1 MQGELSCYKLHLS
14 PGDGYGSSHVGVA
27 MPVSRMLPSLRV
39 EGRYFADGCSAVAG
53 MDEVGRGAW
62 AGPVSIG
69 IAVVTPG
76 CGRRI
81 PKGVRDSKQL
91 LWPER
96 EALFAPLARSLAS
109 WAVGHASNE
118 ECDELGMTVAQRLA
132 AKRALD
138 QLEVAP
144 DVVLL
149 DGRFDFLADR
159 IAGVSDFPPVR
170 LIVRGDASAKSISA
184 ASVLAKVTRD
194 RLMALEAQHYPWYGF
209 ERNRGYPSPV
219 HKMALASW
227 GCTPFHRRSWA
238 FVGGLMYRPEG
249 WEELLARRGLLREPE
264 YALGDDV
271 AHDLVG
277 PPGDAHAWD
286 SEEELRPGVGAPLA

>member
-1 MQGELSCYKLHLS
+1 MSTT
-14 PGDGYGSSHVGVA
+14 
-27 MPVSRMLPSLRV
+27 LPSLRV
-39 EGRYFADGCSAVAG
+39 EGRYFADGCAAVAG

-76 CGRRI
+76 CGRKI

-91 LWPER
+91 LWTER
-96 EALFAPLARSLAS
+96 EALFAPLGRSLAS

-144 DVVLL
+144 DVMLL

-159 IAGVSDFPPVR
+159 AAGVSDFPPVR
-170 LIVRGDASAKSISA
+170 LIVKGDTTVKSISA

-194 RLMALEAQHYPWYGF
+194 RMMALEAEHFPWYGF
-209 ERNRGYPSPV
+209 ESNRGYPSPA

-227 GCTPFHRRSWA
+227 GCTPIHRHSWA
-238 FVGGLMYRPEG
+238 FVGGLQYRPSG
-249 WEELLARRGLLREPE
+249 WEELLLRRGILRQPE
-264 YALGDDV
+264 DSLGDDV

-277 PPGDAHAWD
+277 PPCDPHAGDA
-286 SEEELRPGVGAPLA
+286 EEVLRPRVGAPLA

>member
-1 MQGELSCYKLHLS
+1 
-14 PGDGYGSSHVGVA
+14 
-27 MPVSRMLPSLRV
+27 MPSLPSLRV

-91 LWPER
+91 LWAER
-96 EALFAPLARSLAS
+96 EKLFVPLGRSLAS

-118 ECDELGMTVAQRLA
+118 ECDALGMTIAQRLA
-132 AKRALD
+132 AKRALE
-138 QLEVAP
+138 QLDVRP

-149 DGRFDFLADR
+149 DGRFDFLADKV
-159 IAGVSDFPPVR
+159 AGVSDFPPVR
-170 LIVRGDASAKSISA
+170 LIVRGDTSAKSISA

-194 RLMALEAQHYPWYGF
+194 RLMAEESEHYPWYGF
-209 ERNRGYPSPV
+209 ESNRGYPAPL

-227 GCTPFHRRSWA
+227 GCTPLHRKTWA
-238 FVGGLMYRPEG
+238 FVAGLQYRPAG
-249 WEELLARRGLLREPE
+249 WEELLLRRGLLREPE
-264 YALGDDV
+264 DALGDDV

-277 PPGDAHAWD
+277 ATGDPHAGDA
-286 SEEELRPGVGAPLA
+286 EEVSGPRVGAPLA

>member
-1 MQGELSCYKLHLS
+1 MSAGF
-14 PGDGYGSSHVGVA
+14 
-27 MPVSRMLPSLRV
+27 PSLRV
-39 EGRYFADGCSAVAG
+39 EGRCFADGFAAVAG

-69 IAVVTPG
+69 IAVVTQG
-76 CGRRI
+76 CGRKI

-91 LWPER
+91 TWSER
-96 EALFAPLARSLAS
+96 ESLYEPLSRSLAS

-138 QLEVAP
+138 QLEVVP

-159 IAGVSDFPPVR
+159 VAGVSDFPPVR
-170 LIVRGDASAKSISA
+170 LIVKGDTSVKSISA

-194 RLMALEAQHYPWYGF
+194 RLMALESDHYPWYGF
-209 ERNRGYPSPV
+209 ERNRGYPAPV
-219 HKMALASW
+219 HKMALHHW
-227 GCTPFHRRSWA
+227 GCTPLHRRTWA
-238 FVGGLMYRPEG
+238 FVDGLWYRPPG
-249 WEELLARRGLLREPE
+249 WVESALRRGVLREAE
-264 YALGDDV
+264 DALGEDV

-277 PPGDAHAWD
+277 APGDPHAGHA
-286 SEEELRPGVGAPLA
+286 EEVLGPGVGSPLA

>member
-1 MQGELSCYKLHLS
+1 MTGA
-14 PGDGYGSSHVGVA
+14 P
-27 MPVSRMLPSLRV
+27 PPSLRV

-76 CGRRI
+76 SGRRI
-81 PKGVRDSKQL
+81 PRGVRDSKQL
-91 LWPER
+91 SLGER
-96 EALFAPLARSLAS
+96 ERLYEPLARSLAD

-118 ECDELGMTVAQRLA
+118 ECDELGMTLAQRLA
-132 AKRALD
+132 ARRALEKLD
-138 QLEVAP
+138 VVP

-159 IAGVSDFPPVR
+159 VAGVSDFPPVR
-170 LIVRGDASAKSISA
+170 LIVRGDATAKSISA

-194 RLMALEAQHYPWYGF
+194 RMMEVESEHYPWYGF
-209 ERNRGYPSPV
+209 ERNRGYPAPV
-219 HKMALASW
+219 HKMALATW
-227 GCTPFHRRSWA
+227 GCTPFHRRSWG
-238 FVGGLMYRPEG
+238 FVEGLWYRPSASG
-249 WEELLARRGLLREPE
+249 PRRGLLREPE
-264 YALGDDV
+264 DSLGDDV

-277 PPGDAHAWD
+277 AARYPHPRDA
-286 SEEELRPGVGAPLA
+286 EEVPRPGVGAPLA

>member
-1 MQGELSCYKLHLS
+1 MLYI
-14 PGDGYGSSHVGVA
+14 PPARYGAAVRTV
-27 MPVSRMLPSLRV
+27 PSLRV
-39 EGRYFADGCSAVAG
+39 EGRYFADGCEAVAG
-53 MDEVGRGAW
+53 MDEVGRGSW

-76 CGRRI
+76 SGRRI

-91 LWPER
+91 LRSER
-96 EALFAPLARSLAS
+96 ERLFAPLGRSLAA

-138 QLEVAP
+138 QLEVRP

-149 DGRFDFLADR
+149 DGRFDFLADKV
-159 IAGVSDFPPVR
+159 AGVSDFPPVR
-170 LIVRGDASAKSISA
+170 LIVKGDASAKSISA

-194 RLMALEAQHYPWYGF
+194 RLMAREAEHYPWYGF
-209 ERNRGYPSPV
+209 ESNCGYPSPA

-238 FVGGLMYRPEG
+238 FVAGLQYHPPG

-264 YALGDDV
+264 DALGDDV

-277 PPGDAHAWD
+277 AAGDAHAGD
-286 SEEELRPGVGAPLA
+286 AEEVARPRVGAPLA